1 MKSLENLFIE
11 NDNILDISFIII
23 DNNKQGYINLFD
35 LIEHSEF
42 IYLTDFSEDNKSF
55 YSHFLHFKNRFTSL
69 SFHNF
74 RLLVLYILYSII
86 PELFKSYKYELDNWI
101 KDVENKKIQLKKNFK
116 EIKKL
121 DFITKQS
128 FIDFHGDKFV
138 YNLIGVNVVS
148 YLNKDKSPFDIYKLL
163 KEYKLNK
170 FVPLLYTKDPVTRQP
185 IVKFDKNFKIN
196 DDIKLGQQQIKK
208 WLLKNKTEV
217 KIPNNL
223 IIKLKTNGEYTN
235 IKISKE
241 NSALFAKFLFEKAS
255 LNNYKDILNK
265 NLDSLNLKL
274 YNTEITQTAVYLEI
288 KRPFMYYILKQTVKQ
303 YFNNLFII
311 KEKKIKN
318 ILILSFTPDEN
329 VIITISAKKNESTT
343 KILINSIKQES
354 ELFLLIDMILLIFYY
369 SNIKNG
375 HNKKEI
381 NKIKKLRNIGLDV
394 SSVGCQKIR
403 QPTLHT
409 KSKSKTKSSY
419 ILKDPKSN
427 KEFICENPDFFYPG
441 YTNNNIV
448 CCFKKDQR
456 NKIIFKRNTTG
467 ITYNLFDESDSVIIK
482 KPIIITN
489 KTLELNRLGVLPKNL
504 KLPGNF
510 YRLGN
515 INDANS
521 VIHSIELLTE
531 KYININ
537 KVIIDFLDEKVY
549 RSLCN
554 GDLFNNT
561 EFNDFKVFLQ
571 NGRKKGASVLELTAK
586 YMDISIILFENGKH
600 MIYNQGCKTYGMIY
614 KYSILNNIIYEPI
627 IKVNGK
633 LNRLSTQQ
641 EINSL
646 IGNENDNGNLLP
658 KLNSLNV
665 DIKMQF
671 VNAFN
676 KVTYIET
683 DYGILP
689 VYPSGLI
696 YNKPITFDF
705 SKLKL
710 LSPTLQLQYLN
721 KLNYQIIGQIVNG
734 KNCVGLVT
742 KSNIIVPTIKGVV
755 LKILDIL
762 NIQFFPNI
770 DNLLKNGDSNSLV
783 NNYGIT
789 ISYYK
794 ELQERVRYTLNVI
807 IRKNISIR
815 TMIKESTD
823 LQKTIKNILKDYI
836 SLCTLTPKQI
846 PFIRNVCSK
855 ELIENGNETNG
866 SISLDPFC
874 KDNKLC
880 IPKMYYN
887 GIITKIVNDIENYTK
902 KGKELLDGKIK
913 NEILDKNSYIK
924 RSNEKII
931 LYNSDVK
938 YI

>member
-11 NDNILDISFIII
+11 NDNILDISFIITSQ
-23 DNNKQGYINLFD
+23 NKQGYINLFD
-35 LIEHSEF
+35 LIEPSEF

-55 YSHFLHFKNRFTSL
+55 YSYFLHFKHTFTSL
-69 SFHNF
+69 SFQNF
-74 RLLVLYILYSII
+74 RLLVLYILYSVI
-86 PELFKSYKYELDNWI
+86 PELFKDYKYEIDNWI

-128 FIDFHGDKFV
+128 LIDFHGDKFV

-163 KEYKLNK
+163 KEYKLNN

-185 IVKFDKNFKIN
+185 IVKFDKNFKISG
-196 DDIKLGQQQIKK
+196 DVKLGQQQIKK

-223 IIKLKTNGEYTN
+223 IIKLKTNGDYTN

-241 NSALFAKFLFEKAS
+241 NSALFAKFVFEKAS

-265 NLDSLNLKL
+265 NLDCLNLKL
-274 YNTEITQTAVYLEI
+274 YNTEITQTAVYIEI
-288 KRPFMYYILKQTVKQ
+288 KRPFMYYILKQTIKQ
-303 YFNNLFII
+303 HFNNLFTV

-318 ILILSFTPDEN
+318 ILILSFTADEN
-329 VIITISAKKNESTT
+329 VVITISAKKNESTS
-343 KILINSIKQES
+343 KIIINSIKQES
-354 ELFLLIDMILLIFYY
+354 ELFLLIDIILLIFYN

-403 QPTLHT
+403 QPTLYT
-409 KSKSKTKSSY
+409 DSKSKSKYSY

-456 NKIIFKRNTTG
+456 KKIIYKRNTTG
-467 ITYNLFDESDSVIIK
+467 ITYNLFEESDLIIIK

-504 KLPGNF
+504 KLPANF

-521 VIHSIELLTE
+521 VIHSIELLTQ

-561 EFNDFKVFLQ
+561 EYNDFKVFLQ
-571 NGRKKGASVLELTAK
+571 NGRKKGASVLELIAK
-586 YMDISIILFENGKH
+586 YMDISIVLFENGNH
-600 MIYNQGCKTYGMIY
+600 TIYNQGCKLYGMIY

-633 LNRLSTQQ
+633 LIRLFTYQ
-641 EINSL
+641 EIISL
-646 IGNENDNGNLLP
+646 IGNENGNGNLLP
-658 KLNSLNV
+658 KLSSINV
-665 DIKMQF
+665 EIKMQF

-683 DYGILP
+683 NYGILP

-710 LSPTLQLQYLN
+710 LSPALQLQYLN

-742 KSNIIVPTIKGVV
+742 KSNIIIPTVKGGV
-755 LKILDIL
+755 LKNLDIL
-762 NIQFFPNI
+762 NVQFFPNI
-770 DNLLKNGDSNSLV
+770 DNLLKNEVGGSLV

-789 ISYYK
+789 IDYYK

-807 IRKNISIR
+807 IRKNTSIR
-815 TMIKESTD
+815 TIIKNSVD
-823 LQKTIKNILKDYI
+823 LQKTIKNILRDYI
-836 SLCTLTPKQI
+836 SLCTLTPKEI
-846 PFIRNVCSK
+846 PYIRNVCSK
-855 ELIENGNETNG
+855 ELSKSDK
-866 SISLDPFC
+866 SITSDPFC

-887 GIITKIVNDIENYTK
+887 GIITKIVNDIESYTK
-902 KGKELLDGKIK
+902 HGKEILDGKIK
-913 NEILDKNSYIK
+913 NEILDKNAYIK

-938 YI
+938 LI